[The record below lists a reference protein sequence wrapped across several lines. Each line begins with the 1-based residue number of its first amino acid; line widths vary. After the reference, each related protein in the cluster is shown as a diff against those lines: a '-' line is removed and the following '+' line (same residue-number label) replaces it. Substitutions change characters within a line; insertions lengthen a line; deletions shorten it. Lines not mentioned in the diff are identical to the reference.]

1 MNSLVVGWSI
11 LIFGIILI
19 VPYFLTYISKTIRLK
34 KAVGVKEVIDACDRT
49 MNDSRFLFIVGQA
62 GCVFFTIGAIMVLIS
77 L

>member
-11 LIFGIILI
+11 LVFGIIFI
-19 VPYFLTYISKTIRLK
+19 VSYFLSYISKTIRLK

-49 MNDSRFLFIVGQA
+49 MNDSGFLFIVGQA
-62 GCVFFTIGAIMVLIS
+62 GCVFFTIGAIIVLVS